1 MFSVIILLKIILK
14 INLAEWEKHL
24 ALHSRRKK
32 GIERLEVV
40 EVRSILKK
48 SKNKFGG

>member
-1 MFSVIILLKIILK
+1 
-14 INLAEWEKHL
+14 
-24 ALHSRRKK
+24 LHPRRKK

-40 EVRSILKK
+40 EARIILKK